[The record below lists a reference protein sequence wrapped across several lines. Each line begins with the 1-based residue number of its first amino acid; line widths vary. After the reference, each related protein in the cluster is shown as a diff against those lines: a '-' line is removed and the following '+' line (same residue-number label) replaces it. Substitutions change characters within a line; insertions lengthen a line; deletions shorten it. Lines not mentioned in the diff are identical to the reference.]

1 VATTLPIFQP
11 TPIFKDRTDYRQVL
25 IREMDAGK
33 IPLSLGRDCPVKC
46 EFCYELD
53 HSYRETLDPP
63 KTSDEDWKFI
73 LEYISRKPTD
83 PTQFWC
89 LGGNEFMEWTDLFL
103 HPKAM
108 EWVEDFLKY
117 TDKSIQ
123 FFTVGFVHVPKIHQ
137 LAAQYPGRINFE
149 LSVITLSDYRQ
160 RLMPH
165 APSVKHLMKVLDGP
179 AVSSANFYA
188 FDQYTMSKDAA
199 TISAINQQCVL
210 WMGTLTPVRGLK
222 EETASLMRQ
231 GRKFLPEEATRIY
244 HLGLPNLQTI
254 HTESYTTAFLSRRR
268 IVSLFDSLELQKKDT
283 VVMAGS
289 VHKILTMFR
298 KNRAKFLYVPN
309 ALLSGDSDCTVLLTF
324 DDIAR
329 RLTTEKVV
337 HVPKCIM
344 QSGRGPY
351 TDITGVSLEQLTLKV
366 LLPVWLTAVL
376 LAATLPRSMSVGAV
390 VTLQVLVIVIL
401 TRKVGAGVTVSA
413 CAAPRVAPRA
423 MMASLA
429 RSCLFMMC
437 RLSCGMPRG
446 LKGRV
451 NESGGA
457 TTMNRKVV
465 IAVGANLRSE
475 YPWQTSF

>member
-1 VATTLPIFQP
+1 MP
-11 TPIFKDRTDYRQVL
+11 TPIPVLQPVPIFTKKDYRDVL
-25 IREMDAGK
+25 RREMDAGK

-63 KTSDEDWKFI
+63 KTTDEDWKYI
-73 LEYISRKPTD
+73 LDYINKKPTD
-83 PTQFWC
+83 AKQFWC

-117 TDKSIQ
+117 TDKCIQ

-188 FDQYTMSKDAA
+188 FDVHTMSKDAVA
-199 TISAINQQCVL
+199 ISAVNQRCVL

-222 EETASLMRQ
+222 EETANLMRQ
-231 GRKFLPEEATRIY
+231 GRKYLAEEAVRIY
-244 HLGLPNLQTI
+244 DTGLPNLQTI
-254 HTESYTTAFLSRRR
+254 HTEAYITAFLSRRR
-268 IVSLFDSLELQKKDT
+268 IISLFDSLELEKKDT
-283 VVMAGS
+283 VVMAWS
-289 VHKILTMFR
+289 VYKILNMYR
-298 KNRAKFLYVPN
+298 KNRARYLYVPN
-309 ALLSGDSDCTVLLTF
+309 AMLSGDSDCTVLLTF

-329 RLTTEKVV
+329 RVTGQKVV
-337 HVPKCIM
+337 HIPKCVM

-351 TDITGVSLEQLTLKV
+351 TDITGVTLEQFIRKTGVKVKV
-366 LLPVWLTAVL
+366 LHKIDTRFANDQLYRNGSLQNYVENYVRNPMMQSYEA
-376 LAATLPRSMSVGAV
+376 LPRPA
-390 VTLQVLVIVIL
+390 
-401 TRKVGAGVTVSA
+401 
-413 CAAPRVAPRA
+413 
-423 MMASLA
+423 
-429 RSCLFMMC
+429 
-437 RLSCGMPRG
+437 
-446 LKGRV
+446 
-451 NESGGA
+451 
-457 TTMNRKVV
+457 
-465 IAVGANLRSE
+465 
-475 YPWQTSF
+475 

>member
-1 VATTLPIFQP
+1 MLQAAPIF
-11 TPIFKDRTDYRQVL
+11 TKNDYRDVL
-25 IREMDAGK
+25 RREMDAGK

-63 KTSDEDWKFI
+63 KTSDEDWKYI
-73 LEYISRKPTD
+73 LDYISKKPTD
-83 PTQFWC
+83 PKQFWC

-137 LAAQYPGRINFE
+137 LVAQYPGRINFE

-179 AVSSANFYA
+179 AVSSANFYS
-188 FDQYTMSKDAA
+188 FDANTMSKDAVE
-199 TISAINQQCVL
+199 ISKINQKCVL

-222 EETASLMRQ
+222 EETAGLMRQ
-231 GRKFLPEEATRIY
+231 GRKHLAEEALRIY
-244 HLGLPNLQTI
+244 DAALPNLQTI
-254 HTESYTTAFLSRRR
+254 HTEAYITAFLSRKR
-268 IVSLFDSLELQKKDT
+268 IISLFDSLELEKKDT
-283 VVMAGS
+283 LVTGWS
-289 VHKILTMFR
+289 VSKILSMYR
-298 KNRAKFLYVPN
+298 KNKARVLYVPN
-309 ALLSGDSDCTVLLTF
+309 AMLSGDSDCTVLLTF

-329 RLTTEKVV
+329 RLTTEKVI

-351 TDITGVSLEQLTLKV
+351 TDITGVTLEQFTEKTGVKVKV
-366 LLPVWLTAVL
+366 LHKVDTRFANEQLYRNGSLQNYVENYIRNPLVQAYE
-376 LAATLPRSMSVGAV
+376 ARPRPA
-390 VTLQVLVIVIL
+390 
-401 TRKVGAGVTVSA
+401 
-413 CAAPRVAPRA
+413 
-423 MMASLA
+423 
-429 RSCLFMMC
+429 
-437 RLSCGMPRG
+437 
-446 LKGRV
+446 
-451 NESGGA
+451 
-457 TTMNRKVV
+457 
-465 IAVGANLRSE
+465 
-475 YPWQTSF
+475 

>member
-1 VATTLPIFQP
+1 MLQAAPIF
-11 TPIFKDRTDYRQVL
+11 TGKDYRDVL
-25 IREMDAGK
+25 RREMDAGK

-63 KTSDEDWKFI
+63 KTTDEDWKFI
-73 LEYISRKPTD
+73 LDYISKKPTD
-83 PTQFWC
+83 PKQFWC

-137 LAAQYPGRINFE
+137 LVAQYPGRINFE
-149 LSVITLSDYRQ
+149 LSVITLSYYRQ

-188 FDQYTMSKDAA
+188 FDAQTMSKDAVE
-199 TISAINQQCVL
+199 ISKINQKCVL

-231 GRKFLPEEATRIY
+231 GRKHLAEEALRIY
-244 HLGLPNLQTI
+244 DAALPNLQTI
-254 HTESYTTAFLSRRR
+254 HTEAYITAFLSRKR
-268 IVSLFDSLELQKKDT
+268 IVSLFDSLELEKKDT
-283 VVMAGS
+283 LVTGWS
-289 VHKILTMFR
+289 VSKILSMYR
-298 KNRAKFLYVPN
+298 KNKARVLYVPN
-309 ALLSGDSDCTVLLTF
+309 AMLSGDSDCTVLLTF

-329 RLTTEKVV
+329 RLTTEKTI

-351 TDITGVSLEQLTLKV
+351 SDITGVTLDQFTEKTGVKVKVLHKVDTRFANEQLYRNGSLQNYV
-366 LLPVWLTAVL
+366 ENYIRNPLVQSYEA
-376 LAATLPRSMSVGAV
+376 LPRPA
-390 VTLQVLVIVIL
+390 
-401 TRKVGAGVTVSA
+401 
-413 CAAPRVAPRA
+413 
-423 MMASLA
+423 
-429 RSCLFMMC
+429 
-437 RLSCGMPRG
+437 
-446 LKGRV
+446 
-451 NESGGA
+451 
-457 TTMNRKVV
+457 
-465 IAVGANLRSE
+465 
-475 YPWQTSF
+475 

>member
-1 VATTLPIFQP
+1 MPLPMLQAAPIF
-11 TPIFKDRTDYRQVL
+11 TGKDYRDVL
-25 IREMDAGK
+25 RREMDAGK

-63 KTSDEDWKFI
+63 KTTVEDWKFI
-73 LEYISRKPTD
+73 LDYISKKPTD
-83 PTQFWC
+83 PKQFWC

-137 LAAQYPGRINFE
+137 LVAQYPGRINFE

-188 FDQYTMSKDAA
+188 FDAQTMSKDAVE
-199 TISAINQQCVL
+199 ISKINQKCVL

-231 GRKFLPEEATRIY
+231 GRKHLADEALRIY
-244 HLGLPNLQTI
+244 DAALPNLQTI
-254 HTESYTTAFLSRRR
+254 HTEAYITAFLSRKR
-268 IVSLFDSLELQKKDT
+268 IVSLFDSLELEKKDT
-283 VVMAGS
+283 LVTGWS
-289 VHKILTMFR
+289 VSKILSMYR
-298 KNRAKFLYVPN
+298 KNKARVLYVPN
-309 ALLSGDSDCTVLLTF
+309 AMLSGDSDCTVLLTF

-329 RLTTEKVV
+329 RLTTEKTI

-351 TDITGVSLEQLTLKV
+351 SDITGVTLEQFTEKTGVKVKV
-366 LLPVWLTAVL
+366 LHKVDTRFANEQLYRNGSLQNYVENYIRNPLVQSYEA
-376 LAATLPRSMSVGAV
+376 LPRPA
-390 VTLQVLVIVIL
+390 
-401 TRKVGAGVTVSA
+401 
-413 CAAPRVAPRA
+413 
-423 MMASLA
+423 
-429 RSCLFMMC
+429 
-437 RLSCGMPRG
+437 
-446 LKGRV
+446 
-451 NESGGA
+451 
-457 TTMNRKVV
+457 
-465 IAVGANLRSE
+465 
-475 YPWQTSF
+475 

>member
-1 VATTLPIFQP
+1 MLQAAPIF
-11 TPIFKDRTDYRQVL
+11 TKNDYRDVL
-25 IREMDAGK
+25 RREMDAGK

-63 KTSDEDWKFI
+63 KTTDEDWKYI
-73 LEYISRKPTD
+73 LDYISKKPTD
-83 PTQFWC
+83 PKQFWC

-137 LAAQYPGRINFE
+137 LVAQYPRRINFE

-188 FDQYTMSKDAA
+188 FDANTMSKDAVE
-199 TISAINQQCVL
+199 ISRINQKCVL

-222 EETASLMRQ
+222 EETAGLMRQ
-231 GRKFLPEEATRIY
+231 GRKHLADEALRIY
-244 HLGLPNLQTI
+244 DAALPNLQTI
-254 HTESYTTAFLSRRR
+254 HTEAYITAFLSRKR
-268 IVSLFDSLELQKKDT
+268 IISLFDSLELEKKDT
-283 VVMAGS
+283 LVTGWS
-289 VHKILTMFR
+289 VSKILSMYR
-298 KNRAKFLYVPN
+298 KNKARVLYVPN
-309 ALLSGDSDCTVLLTF
+309 AMLDGDSDCTVFLTF
-324 DDIAR
+324 DDIAK
-329 RLTTEKVV
+329 RLTTEKII

-351 TDITGVSLEQLTLKV
+351 SDITGVTLEQFTEKTGVKVKV
-366 LLPVWLTAVL
+366 LHKVDTRFANEQLYRNGSLQNYVENYVRNPMTQAYE
-376 LAATLPRSMSVGAV
+376 ALPRPA
-390 VTLQVLVIVIL
+390 
-401 TRKVGAGVTVSA
+401 
-413 CAAPRVAPRA
+413 
-423 MMASLA
+423 
-429 RSCLFMMC
+429 
-437 RLSCGMPRG
+437 
-446 LKGRV
+446 
-451 NESGGA
+451 
-457 TTMNRKVV
+457 
-465 IAVGANLRSE
+465 
-475 YPWQTSF
+475 

>member
-1 VATTLPIFQP
+1 MPTVLPLLQP
-11 TPIFKDRTDYRQVL
+11 TPIFTKKDYREVL
-25 IREMDAGK
+25 RREMDAGK

-63 KTSDEDWKFI
+63 KTTEEDWKYI
-73 LEYISRKPTD
+73 LDYINKKPTD
-83 PTQFWC
+83 PKQFWC

-165 APSVKHLMKVLDGP
+165 APSVKHVMKVLDGP

-188 FDQYTMSKDAA
+188 FDAHTMSKDAA
-199 TISAINQQCVL
+199 LISSINQKCVL

-222 EETASLMRQ
+222 EDTASLMRQ
-231 GRKFLPEEATRIY
+231 GRKYLAEEALRIY
-244 HLGLPNLQTI
+244 DAALPNLQTI
-254 HTESYTTAFLSRRR
+254 HTEAYITAFLSRRR
-268 IVSLFDSLELQKKDT
+268 IVSLFDSLELEKKDT
-283 VVMAGS
+283 IVTAWS
-289 VHKILTMFR
+289 VYKILTMYR

-309 ALLSGDSDCTVLLTF
+309 AMLSGDSDCTVLLTF

-329 RLTTEKVV
+329 RLTNQKVV
-337 HVPKCIM
+337 HIPKCVM

-351 TDITGVSLEQLTLKV
+351 SDITGVTLEQFMKKTGVKVKV
-366 LLPVWLTAVL
+366 LHKIDTRFANDQLYRNGSLQNYVENYVRNPLTQSYEA
-376 LAATLPRSMSVGAV
+376 
-390 VTLQVLVIVIL
+390 
-401 TRKVGAGVTVSA
+401 
-413 CAAPRVAPRA
+413 
-423 MMASLA
+423 
-429 RSCLFMMC
+429 
-437 RLSCGMPRG
+437 LSRP
-446 LKGRV
+446 
-451 NESGGA
+451 A
-457 TTMNRKVV
+457 
-465 IAVGANLRSE
+465 
-475 YPWQTSF
+475 